1 MAAGLTAADRAGRGS
16 IKRMSDDPETFRW
29 RLRRAADWPLR
40 TKVAALLVAAS
51 LLPLGI
57 AAWIDIH
64 QTRQRL
70 LESANALL
78 QARGEQLVLELDE
91 FHRGFQ
97 AAARRLA
104 LAPEA
109 EAFCTADE
117 AARASLQPRAQRLL
131 ASFPD
136 TDARIGGVTLL
147 DHTGRVLLATDP
159 TLTGADRSFRPHVR
173 AALQGHVATS
183 DIYLASSARGEQPV
197 VGYSAPLLVDGQVR
211 CAVVL
216 AVQASAL
223 WQRMRA
229 ANGLAGPGSYAV
241 LFDRLGIRIGHTYSD
256 DIVFRPGG
264 PLDAATI
271 DRLVAEQRFGTRTRA
286 LLQDVRVFAQ
296 QFDMARADAAPSAA
310 VFRGF
315 APVNQAWNFGVAR
328 RFETVPWTLFYMVP
342 EAGVFGRIAA
352 ATQGKALLALAMM
365 ALAMG
370 AGWLLSAGMVR
381 RIQGLR
387 GAAAAVATGDLT
399 ARVHATARDELG
411 QLARSFNAMATS
423 LQQQSALVA
432 RRTAE
437 LEAANAA
444 LAQRA
449 DAIAE
454 LYDQAPCGYLTLAP
468 RGTVLQANETLLA
481 LLGVARDAFVGHDL
495 IEFVVAH
502 DRPQAAALARGEHQ
516 GRDLE
521 LDFVCKDGNALP
533 VSLSAAVVRDAAGAV
548 AQVRA
553 TLLDNSERK
562 ERERRIAEM
571 QRELARRADQAE
583 AATRAKS
590 AFLANMSHEIRT
602 PMNAII
608 GFTHLMARDSADER
622 QRDRLAKVDEAAR
635 HLLQIINDILDLS
648 KIEAGKL
655 MLEDIEFT
663 LESVLSSALDMVRER
678 AAAKQ
683 LELVLDTNHL
693 PDRLRGDPTRLA
705 QALINLLT
713 NAVKFTRHGWV
724 RVRGELLSQ
733 DEHGLLARFE
743 VRDTGEGI
751 DPQRL
756 ARLFTAFEQADASIT
771 RRHGG
776 TGLGLALTRHIAT
789 LMGGEIGVHSEPG
802 SGSTFWFT
810 ARLGRANPARP
821 PAAPVALRGRRAL
834 VVDDLPE
841 TLEVLAERLRDYGL
855 EVSTAD
861 GGETAVQRLQSA
873 LAAAQPFDVAFIDWR
888 MAPLDGLQ
896 TLQRLRGVA
905 GAAMAPA
912 ILVSAYDEPRLR
924 EQALDTGFAA
934 VLVKPITPSALHDA
948 LVRVLHAHAPARA
961 PAAQGGEALAQ
972 LRRRHTGAR
981 VLLAEDNPI
990 NQEVAA
996 TLLTAAGLQVE
1007 LADNG
1012 EDAVEMALTRSFD
1025 LILMDMQMPRMDGL
1039 VAATTIRAKLGPALP
1054 IIAMTAN
1061 AFAEDRAACL
1071 AAGMDDH
1078 LPKPVVAD
1086 ALYGKLLAWLPRADA
1101 DADAKAP

>member
-1 MAAGLTAADRAGRGS
+1 
-16 IKRMSDDPETFRW
+16 MSDDPGTSRW

-40 TKVAALLVAAS
+40 AKVAALLVAAS

-70 LESANALL
+70 LESTNALL

-91 FHRGFQ
+91 LHRGFQ

-109 EAFCTADE
+109 EAFCAADE
-117 AARASLQPRAQRLL
+117 AARASLQPAVQRLL
-131 ASFPD
+131 ASFPG
-136 TDARIGGVTLL
+136 TDARIGGVALL
-147 DHTGRVLLATDP
+147 DHTGHVLLATDP
-159 TLTGADRSFRPHVR
+159 TLTGVDRSYRPHVR
-173 AALQGHVATS
+173 AALQGRAATS
-183 DIYLASSARGEQPV
+183 DIYLASGARGERPV
-197 VGYSAPLLVDGQVR
+197 VAYSAPMLADGQVR

-216 AVQASAL
+216 TVHASAL
-223 WQRMRA
+223 WQRMKA
-229 ANGLAGPGSYAV
+229 ANGLAGPGSFAV
-241 LFDRLGIRIGHTYSD
+241 LFDQQGIRIGHTHSD
-256 DIVFRPGG
+256 EIVFHPGG
-264 PLDAATI
+264 RLDAATI
-271 DRLVAEQRFGTRTRA
+271 DRLVAEQRFGARTRA
-286 LLQDVRVFAQ
+286 LLEDVRVFPE

-310 VFRGF
+310 VFRGL
-315 APVNQAWNFGVAR
+315 APINQTWNFGVAR
-328 RFETVPWTLFYMVP
+328 RFETVPWTLFYMAP
-342 EAGVFGRIAA
+342 ETGVLGRIEA

-365 ALAMG
+365 ALALG

-387 GAAAAVATGDLT
+387 GAAAAVATGDLS
-399 ARVHATARDELG
+399 ARVHTGGRDELG
-411 QLARSFNAMATS
+411 QLARSFNAMATA

-444 LAQRA
+444 LGQRA

-468 RGTVLQANETLLA
+468 QGSVLQANETLLA
-481 LLGVARDAFVGHDL
+481 LLGVARDAFVGHA
-495 IEFVVAH
+495 ITEFVAAH
-502 DRPQAAALARGEHQ
+502 DRPRAAALARGECPNP
-516 GRDLE
+516 GCELE
-521 LDFVCKDGNALP
+521 LDFLCQDGSTLP
-533 VSLSAAVVRDAAGAV
+533 VSLSAAVVRDGAGAV

-553 TLLDNSERK
+553 TLLDNRERK
-562 ERERRIAEM
+562 ERERRIADM
-571 QRELARRADQAE
+571 QHELARRADQAE

-655 MLEDIEFT
+655 VLEDIEFT
-663 LESVLSSALDMVRER
+663 LESVVSSVLDMVRER

-683 LELVLDTNHL
+683 LELVLDTNRL

-713 NAVKFTRHGWV
+713 NAVKFTRQGWV
-724 RVRGELLSQ
+724 RLRGELLSQ

-756 ARLFTAFEQADASIT
+756 AQLFTAFEQADASIT

-776 TGLGLALTRHIAT
+776 TGLGLALTRHIAA
-789 LMGGEIGVHSEPG
+789 LMGGDVGVHSEPG

-810 ARLGRANPARP
+810 ARLGLGDQARP

-841 TLEVLAERLRDYGL
+841 ALEVLAERLRDYGL

-861 GGETAVQRLQSA
+861 GGETALRGLQSA

-896 TLQRLRGVA
+896 TLQKLRDVA

-912 ILVSAYDEPRLR
+912 ILVSAYDEPQLR
-924 EQALDTGFAA
+924 EQAHDTGFAA

-948 LVRVLHAHAPARA
+948 LVRVLHARA
-961 PAAQGGEALAQ
+961 PAQPPVVQGSQALAQ

-981 VLLAEDNPI
+981 VLLAEDNLI

-996 TLLTAAGLQVE
+996 TLLNAAGLQVE

-1012 EDAVEMALTRSFD
+1012 ERAVELALTRSFD

-1039 VAATTIRAKLGPALP
+1039 VAATTIRARLGPAPP

-1086 ALYGKLLAWLPRADA
+1086 ALYGKLLAWLPHA